1 MTSSAKI
8 TSNRANARASTGPN
22 SKAGR
27 RRAARNALRH
37 GLSTSIDHDP
47 NVSKQVDKLA
57 REIAGPDATSEV
69 QEFARRIA
77 QAQIDLHRVRLARH
91 QFLSRALSG
100 PDRRKLRATMRTMGQ
115 ALPVLLDPRPS
126 ESMKR
131 AILNSLLMDSPH
143 LPRPLATVL
152 AQEVKTLGALD
163 RYENR
168 ALSRRKFAIRALD
181 AARAAIDEFPR

>member
-91 QFLSRALSG
+91 QFLSRALRG
-100 PDRRKLRATMRTMGQ
+100 PDRRKLRATMRTVGQ

-131 AILNSLLMDSPH
+131 AILNSLLMDLPH

-168 ALSRRKFAIRALD
+168 ALSRRKFAVRALD